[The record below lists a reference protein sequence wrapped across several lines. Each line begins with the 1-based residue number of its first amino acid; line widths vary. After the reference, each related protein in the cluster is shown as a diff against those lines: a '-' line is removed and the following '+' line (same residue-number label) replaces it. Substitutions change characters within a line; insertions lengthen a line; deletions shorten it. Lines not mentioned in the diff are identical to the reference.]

1 MGGFPKAW
9 QPLLAAAVML
19 VAATAQTVPAQA
31 NRSMATGDLTSQP
44 IGHYEYCQRL
54 PAECSIRLADRGPM
68 ALGADLKALIARVNL
83 QVNRAVMPLS
93 DLEIY
98 GRDEFWTYPVDGV
111 GDCEDYALEK
121 RRLLREAG
129 LSLTN
134 LLITVV
140 RKSDGEGHAVL
151 TVRTDRG
158 DYILDNLNDEVKL
171 WSETNYQFLKRQ
183 ASTHTGR
190 WVNLREENNMLV
202 SAIPA
207 Q

>member
-1 MGGFPKAW
+1 M
-9 QPLLAAAVML
+9 LAAAVML

-54 PAECSIRLADRGPM
+54 PEECSIRLADRGPM
-68 ALGADLKALIARVNL
+68 ALGADLKALIASVNL
-83 QVNRAVMPLS
+83 EVNRAVSPLS

-129 LSLTN
+129 FSLTN

-158 DYILDNLNDEVKL
+158 DYILDNLNDDVKL
-171 WSETNYQFLKRQ
+171 WSETSYQFLKRQ